1 MKRKLVLI
9 AAFVLGLGV
18 TSWMANADAKQQGNK
33 NTARGQK
40 LFMQYCASCHGA
52 DGKGNG
58 PAASSLKSFL
68 PDLTKIPKVNGK
80 FPGLQV
86 LNAISGE
93 KNIPAHGSKE
103 MPVWGQVLRERK
115 GETNAKLD
123 IYALQE
129 YVESIQQK

>member
-1 MKRKLVLI
+1 MKRKLILI
-9 AAFVLGLGV
+9 AAFVLGFGV
-18 TSWMANADAKQQGNK
+18 TSWLVDADAGQQANK

-40 LFMQYCASCHGA
+40 LFMQYCASCHGT
-52 DGKGNG
+52 DGKGAG
-58 PAASSLKSFL
+58 PAAASLKVAV

-86 LNAISGE
+86 LNSISGE
-93 KNIPAHGSKE
+93 RNIPAHGSKD
-103 MPVWGQVLRERK
+103 MPVWGQLFRERK